1 MRKGLEALMIEGFRN
16 SNIYIE
22 GYKIKKESLKVDKGQ
37 ISDFGSVSAN
47 NLLTLP
53 DNLILIPGLIDEH
66 IHGSDGFDTQDANRE
81 SLHAIAQGV
90 LKDGVTAF
98 CPTTMTMSEEEII
111 SALKNINSYIQD
123 KPSDTAI
130 VLGAH
135 LEGPFISAKFK
146 GAQEEKNIRKCD
158 VDLFKRFQKACPFIK
173 EVTFAYEEDGEGLLK
188 YLISQ
193 NITPSI
199 GHTNCSSDLLK
210 KGIDEGLRCAT
221 HTFNAMSP
229 FHHREIG
236 TVGMVLLDDRVK
248 AELICDLIHVSPNA
262 IRLLYKCKGKSIIL
276 ITDSMEAKHMKDGF
290 YSLGGQKVIVKDNAA
305 RLEDGTL
312 AGSILTLNKAVKNIS
327 SVLGISLEE
336 AIDLASLNPAVN
348 LREDKERGSIKKGKR
363 ADFAIVDKDMDVKAT
378 IVGGEILF
386 RKENYSWL
394 R

>member
-1 MRKGLEALMIEGFRN
+1 
-16 SNIYIE
+16 
-22 GYKIKKESLKVDKGQ
+22 
-37 ISDFGSVSAN
+37 
-47 NLLTLP
+47 
-53 DNLILIPGLIDEH
+53 
-66 IHGSDGFDTQDANRE
+66 
-81 SLHAIAQGV
+81 
-90 LKDGVTAF
+90 
-98 CPTTMTMSEEEII
+98 
-111 SALKNINSYIQD
+111 
-123 KPSDTAI
+123 
-130 VLGAH
+130 
-135 LEGPFISAKFK
+135 
-146 GAQEEKNIRKCD
+146 
-158 VDLFKRFQKACPFIK
+158 
-173 EVTFAYEEDGEGLLK
+173 
-188 YLISQ
+188 
-193 NITPSI
+193 
-199 GHTNCSSDLLK
+199 
-210 KGIDEGLRCAT
+210 
-221 HTFNAMSP
+221 MSP

-305 RLEDGTL
+305 RLEDRTL